1 LIVFVGLQ
9 LVLQWRMLGS
19 AGDGWPSV
27 AANHWWQKERPIMC
41 VIWWNL

>member
-1 LIVFVGLQ
+1 MIVFAGLQ

-27 AANHWWQKERPIMC
+27 AANYCRQKERPITC
-41 VIWWNL
+41 V